1 MKIGLSASFLEKSLN
16 NGIIDGIGHYS
27 RQVYEGINA
36 RGHTA
41 VPFAFPRA
49 LRKTK
54 ITTSTPFPKSYPG
67 QLLGAKLR
75 VLKPFSPAVDVFHVT
90 DFRGIPMDVPV
101 VSTIWD
107 AIPLVHPEWMR
118 AGLGRHLA
126 PALFKE
132 SAKLADYVVCTSEH
146 AANDIAKY
154 YGVPENKIS
163 IIPWCISEH
172 WKSPIS
178 ESAVAKTRK
187 KFKIEKNYILAVGTL
202 QPRKNFER
210 LIDAFLKVRGELQT
224 KDMMLVIVGKTG
236 WGCETLLNKIDDHK
250 DVVLHL
256 NCVDDDEDL
265 RAIYKGS
272 SVVAFPS
279 LYEGFGM
286 PALEAFASGVPLVA
300 ADSTSIPEVVGDAAM
315 LIDPLSIDDM
325 SGALSDI
332 LKHDDIAKDLVNRG
346 HQRLDMF
353 GEEIMFD
360 KLFNLYSK
368 AKND

>member
-1 MKIGLSASFLEKSLN
+1 MKIGLSTSFFEKSLN
-16 NGIIDGIGHYS
+16 HGIIDGIGHYS
-27 RQVYEGINA
+27 KQIYEGINA

-41 VPFAFPRA
+41 VPFVFPS
-49 LRKTK
+49 LFRKTK
-54 ITTSTPFPKSYPG
+54 ITTSTLFPKSYPS
-67 QLLGAKLR
+67 QLLGSKFR

-101 VSTIWD
+101 ISTIWD
-107 AIPLVHPEWMR
+107 AICFAHPEWLR
-118 AGLGRHLA
+118 QGLGRYLA
-126 PALFKE
+126 PTLFKE
-132 SAKLADYVVCTSEH
+132 SAKFADYVVCASEH

-154 YGVPENKIS
+154 YGVPDHKVS

-178 ESAVAKTRK
+178 ESVVTKVRK

-210 LIDAFLKVRGELQT
+210 LIDAFLKVRGELRT

-236 WGCETLLNKIDDHK
+236 WVCETLLNKIDAHK
-250 DVVLHL
+250 DIVLHL
-256 NCVDDDEDL
+256 SCVDDDEEL

-286 PALEAFASGVPLVA
+286 PALEAFASGVPLIA
-300 ADSTSIPEVVGDAAM
+300 ANSTSIPEVVGDAAM
-315 LIDPLSIDDM
+315 LINPLSIDDM
-325 SGALSDI
+325 ARALNDI
-332 LKHDDIAKDLVNRG
+332 LKHDDIAKDFVNRG
-346 HQRLDMF
+346 YQRLDMF
-353 GEEIMFD
+353 SEEMMMD
-360 KLFNLYSK
+360 KLFGLYSK
-368 AKND
+368 AKTG

>member
-1 MKIGLSASFLEKSLN
+1 MKIGLSTSFLEKSLN

-27 RQVYEGINA
+27 KQVYEGINA

-41 VPFAFPRA
+41 VPFAFPLA
-49 LRKTK
+49 FRKTK
-54 ITTSTPFPKSYPG
+54 ITTSRPFPKSYPS
-67 QLLGAKLR
+67 QLLGAKLC

-101 VSTIWD
+101 ISTIWD
-107 AIPLVHPEWMR
+107 AIPFVHPEWMR

-126 PALFKE
+126 PTLFKE
-132 SAKLADYVVCTSEH
+132 SAKFADYIVCTSEH
-146 AANDIAKY
+146 AANDIIKH
-154 YGVPENKIS
+154 YGVPDHKVN

-172 WKSPIS
+172 WKRPIS
-178 ESAVAKTRK
+178 EGVVAQVRK

-210 LIDAFLKVRGELQT
+210 LIDAFLKVLGELQT

-236 WGCETLLNKIDDHK
+236 WGCETLLNKIDAHK
-250 DVVLHL
+250 DIVLHL

-272 SVVAFPS
+272 SAVAFTS

-286 PALEAFASGVPLVA
+286 PALEAFASGVPLMA
-300 ADSTSIPEVVGDAAM
+300 ANSTSIPEVVGDAAM

-325 SGALSDI
+325 SRALNDI
-332 LKHDDIAKDLVNRG
+332 LKHDDIARDLVNRG

-353 GEEIMFD
+353 REEMMID
-360 KLFNLYSK
+360 KLFSLYSK
-368 AKND
+368 AKNG